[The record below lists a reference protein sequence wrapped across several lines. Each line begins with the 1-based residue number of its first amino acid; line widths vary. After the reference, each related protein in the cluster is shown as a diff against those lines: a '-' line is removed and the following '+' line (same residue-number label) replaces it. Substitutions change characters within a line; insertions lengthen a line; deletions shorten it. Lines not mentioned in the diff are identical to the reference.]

1 MNWYLHEIGI
11 ACKAAEAEF
20 GDDGGWIKF
29 GLVHSIIVLFDATTR
44 KHQCGATPNI
54 QRTRH

>member
-20 GDDGGWIKF
+20 GDDDGWIKF
-29 GLVHSIIVLFDATTR
+29 GLVHSIIVLFDATSRIT
-44 KHQCGATPNI
+44 
-54 QRTRH
+54 